1 MVADVEREARG
12 RMEAAIE
19 SLRADLAAI
28 RTGRAAPALLDKV
41 RVDYYGTATPLQQVA
56 GISVPEPNQLLIRPW
71 ERSTL
76 NAIQKAI
83 LASDLGLT
91 PNNDGQVIRLVI
103 PSLTEERRRDLVKQV
118 QRRVEEGRVA
128 IRNIRRDSLSDVKDL
143 ENEKEITEDD
153 FFDARDR
160 LQKMTDELIK
170 RLEDVGREKEQEILQ
185 V

>member
-1 MVADVEREARG
+1 
-12 RMEAAIE
+12 MEAAIE